1 MSPRTR
7 LERNAS
13 TAGGRARP
21 PAHPGRGICSL
32 VSLLLLCSVAAG
44 ADDRAPTP
52 PAEGSAFE
60 VPPLEVEGPFGATI
74 RLEASERLRGEFV
87 DWFETPPNSAIRND
101 DYAFL
106 GSRFQ
111 LGLRVLRDPIE
122 IFVQFQDS
130 LLYKVPEHAP
140 GPGGSYF
147 ANTPE
152 TYQQQPMLRNAWL
165 RWKDAFTVS
174 GLQTTL
180 GRQLYRDGLE
190 TPLSDPTLAW
200 LQKNRCAE
208 RLVGPFDYTH
218 IGRSFD
224 GGQVSYETPLFN
236 TTAFGFVPTWGGYE
250 INGNPEISQVA
261 VAGLSATLKENEEL
275 PGTSTRLFYLYY
287 NDHRNIVFLDN
298 RPLALREADHR
309 PLNLHTVGGQLLHV
323 ETLGPGKADF
333 LLWGAGQLGDW
344 QSLEQRAWAYA
355 LEGGYQLPDLWA
367 RPWLRVGIDQ
377 SSGSGD
383 PFGRVHGTFFQILPT
398 ARLYAQFP
406 FFNLMNTMD
415 SFVQLLLQPHPM
427 VSLRTDLHWL
437 RVTEVKD
444 FLYAGGGATSNT
456 NFGYTGT
463 PTGGAQD
470 VGYLLDTALTLTPT
484 RNLTLYV
491 YYAHVFGRGVIG
503 NAYVGKEANYTYAE
517 ATISF

>member
-1 MSPRTR
+1 V
-7 LERNAS
+7 LL
-13 TAGGRARP
+13 RACAVRGIRSLAEGALVSVALLVGAAARADESP
-21 PAHPGRGICSL
+21 PAP
-32 VSLLLLCSVAAG
+32 AA
-44 ADDRAPTP
+44 AAT
-52 PAEGSAFE
+52 FE
-60 VPPLEVEGPFGATI
+60 VPPVEIEGPFGATI
-74 RLEASERLRGEFV
+74 RLEASERVRGELV
-87 DWFETPPNSAIRND
+87 DWFETPPNGAVRND
-101 DYAFL
+101 DYRFL

-111 LGLRVLRDPIE
+111 FGVRVKRDPVE

-130 LLYKVPEHAP
+130 LLYKVPDHAP

-152 TYQQQPMLRNAWL
+152 TYQQEPMLRNAWL
-165 RWKDAFTVS
+165 RWTDALTVP

-208 RLVGPFDYTH
+208 RLVGPFDYTQ

-224 GGQVSYETPLFN
+224 GGQVAYENQYLN

-261 VAGLSATLKENEEL
+261 VAGFSATLKEGEAL

-287 NDHRNIVFLDN
+287 NDHRDIVFLDP
-298 RPLALREADHR
+298 RPLAVRAADHR

-323 ETLGPGKADF
+323 EPLGPGKADF
-333 LLWGAGQLGDW
+333 LLWAAGQLGDW

-355 LEGGYQLPDLWA
+355 LEAGYQLPEVWA
-367 RPWLRVGIDQ
+367 RPWLRVGVDQ
-377 SSGSGD
+377 SSGTADPSGQ
-383 PFGRVHGTFFQILPT
+383 VHGTFFQILPT

-406 FFNLMNTMD
+406 FFNLMNNMD
-415 SFVQLLLQPHPM
+415 TFVQLLLQPHAM

-437 RVTEVKD
+437 RVTQPND
-444 FLYAGGGATSNT
+444 FLYAGGGATSST

-470 VGYLLDTALTLTPT
+470 VGYLLDTAITFTPT
-484 RNLTLYV
+484 RNLTLYL
-491 YYAHVFGRGVIG
+491 YYGHVFGRGVIA
-503 NAYVGKEANYTYAE
+503 NAYVGKVANYGYAE
-517 ATISF
+517 LTLGF